1 MCLHSWTL
9 KWEGL
14 SWNVHT
20 GQSVKRFHFFRRLF
34 SFWVRDRCHRRKIRE
49 MCMAFSPPLLP
60 LKMEPGGQDPRG
72 MQWFLETRNGP
83 LFTNNQQE
91 NGDLGPKSTETD
103 FCQQPK
109 WPGNRFSHRVYRME
123 HSLSNTLILV
133 QWELFQTSD
142 LQNCKIHKFMLF

>member
-20 GQSVKRFHFFRRLF
+20 GQRVKRFHIFRRPF
-34 SFWVRDRCHRRKIRE
+34 SGWVRHRCDRTKIRE
-49 MCMAFSPPLLP
+49 MWHGIQPTTAAF
-60 LKMEPGGQDPRG
+60 KDGTRRPRAR

-109 WPGNRFSHRVYRME
+109 WSANSFSHRVYRME
-123 HSLSNTLILV
+123 HSLANTLILV